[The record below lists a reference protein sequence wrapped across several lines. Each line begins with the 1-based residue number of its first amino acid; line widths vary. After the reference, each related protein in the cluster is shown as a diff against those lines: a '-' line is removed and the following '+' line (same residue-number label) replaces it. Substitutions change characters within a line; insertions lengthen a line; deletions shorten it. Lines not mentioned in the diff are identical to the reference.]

1 MGRKAKTVTIT
12 GKAYSALMEIATFSM
27 AVFTDAKLLPS
38 NMKLLKRAVDV
49 VGEVDLDPIEATDE
63 SG

>member
-1 MGRKAKTVTIT
+1 
-12 GKAYSALMEIATFSM
+12 MEIATFSM

-49 VGEVDLDPIEATDE
+49 VGEVDLDPIEATDD